1 MNEAEIYVLTNDLT
15 LYRELQSLNV
25 LDKVTEIMNTCISEL
40 QADKNDE
47 RVRELGMKLDRLQ
60 EEYDELEDELS
71 GYDIDETDLNNAVKR
86 IKELEN
92 QIKQLTK

>member
-1 MNEAEIYVLTNDLT
+1 MNNSEIYILTNNLT
-15 LYRELQSLNV
+15 LYKELESLNV

-92 QIKQLTK
+92 QIKQLEK

>member
-1 MNEAEIYVLTNDLT
+1 MNNSEIYILTNNLT
-15 LYRELQSLNV
+15 LYKELESLNV
-25 LDKVTEIMNTCISEL
+25 LDRVTEIMNTCISEL

-47 RVRELGMKLDRLQ
+47 QVRELGMKLDRLQ
-60 EEYDELEDELS
+60 EEYDELEDDLS

-92 QIKQLTK
+92 QIKQLEK

>member
-1 MNEAEIYVLTNDLT
+1 MNNAEIYILTNNLT
-15 LYRELQSLNV
+15 LYKELESLNV